1 MGESETFGAE
11 VGSAED
17 VVKWMNEEA
26 ERRKAKF
33 EARLYG
39 YVIFTENF
47 GKFEMFSWMGDVKL
61 ARHLITKASKRFKAK
76 VIEGG
81 YKTKDKVYSAKK
93 SDYAMVRKGDRV
105 IGHLQFSAP
114 RFGGGNWE
122 LVAEERK

>member
-26 ERRKAKF
+26 ERRNAKF

-39 YVIFTENF
+39 YVISTENF

-81 YKTKDKVYSAKK
+81 YKTKDKGYSAKK

-114 RFGGGNWE
+114 RFGGDWE

>member
-1 MGESETFGAE
+1 MKESETFGAE

-39 YVIFTENF
+39 YVISTENF

-114 RFGGGNWE
+114 RFGGDWE

>member
-39 YVIFTENF
+39 YVISTENF

-93 SDYAMVRKGDRV
+93 SDYAMVREGDRV

-114 RFGGGNWE
+114 RFGGDWE

>member
-1 MGESETFGAE
+1 MKESETFGAE
-11 VGSAED
+11 IGSAD
-17 VVKWMNEEA
+17 IVVKWMNEEA

-39 YVIFTENF
+39 YVISTENF

-61 ARHLITKASKRFKAK
+61 ARHLIIKASKRFKAK

-81 YKTKDKVYSAKK
+81 YKTKDKIYSKKK

-114 RFGGGNWE
+114 RFGSGDWE
-122 LVAEERK
+122 LTAEERK

>member
-1 MGESETFGAE
+1 MKESETFGAE
-11 VGSAED
+11 EGSAEI

-26 ERRKAKF
+26 ERRKAKC

-39 YVIFTENF
+39 YVISTENF

-61 ARHLITKASKRFKAK
+61 ARNLITKASKRFKAK

-81 YKTKDKVYSAKK
+81 YKTKDKVYSSKK

-114 RFGGGNWE
+114 RFGGDWE

>member
-1 MGESETFGAE
+1 MKESETFGAE
-11 VGSAED
+11 EGSGEIIIE
-17 VVKWMNEEA
+17 WINGEA
-26 ERRKAKF
+26 KERKAKF

-39 YVIFTENF
+39 YTITTENF
-47 GKFEMFSWMGDVKL
+47 GKFEMFSWMGDAKL
-61 ARHLITKASKRFKAK
+61 ARSLIAKASKKFKVK

-81 YKTKDKVYSAKK
+81 YKTKDKVYSTKK

-114 RFGGGNWE
+114 RFGGGDWK

>member
-1 MGESETFGAE
+1 MKESETFGAE

-39 YVIFTENF
+39 YVISTENF

-93 SDYAMVRKGDRV
+93 SDSAMVRKGDRV

-114 RFGGGNWE
+114 RFGGDWE

>member
-1 MGESETFGAE
+1 MKESETFGAE
-11 VGSAED
+11 EGSAEII
-17 VVKWMNEEA
+17 VKWMNEEA

-39 YVIFTENF
+39 YVISTENF

-61 ARHLITKASKRFKAK
+61 ARNLITKASKRFKAK

-81 YKTKDKVYSAKK
+81 YKTKDKVYSSKK

-114 RFGGGNWE
+114 RFGGDWE

>member
-11 VGSAED
+11 EGSAEI

-39 YVIFTENF
+39 YVISTENF

-61 ARHLITKASKRFKAK
+61 ARNLITKASKRFKAK

-81 YKTKDKVYSAKK
+81 YKTKDKVYSSKK

-114 RFGGGNWE
+114 RFGGDWE

>member
-26 ERRKAKF
+26 VRRKAKF

-39 YVIFTENF
+39 YVISTENF

-105 IGHLQFSAP
+105 IGHLQFSAQ
-114 RFGGGNWE
+114 RFGGDWE

>member
-1 MGESETFGAE
+1 MKESETFGAE

-39 YVIFTENF
+39 YVITTENF

-114 RFGGGNWE
+114 RFGGDWE

>member
-39 YVIFTENF
+39 YVISTENF

-114 RFGGGNWE
+114 RFSSGDWE

>member
-1 MGESETFGAE
+1 MKESETFGAE
-11 VGSAED
+11 EGSAED

-39 YVIFTENF
+39 YVISTENF

-61 ARHLITKASKRFKAK
+61 ARNLITKASKRFKAK

-81 YKTKDKVYSAKK
+81 YKTKDKVYSSKK

-114 RFGGGNWE
+114 RFGGDWE

>member
-1 MGESETFGAE
+1 MKGSETFGAE
-11 VGSAED
+11 EGSAEI

-26 ERRKAKF
+26 DRRKAKF

-39 YVIFTENF
+39 YVISTENF

-61 ARHLITKASKRFKAK
+61 ARNLITKASKRFKAK

-81 YKTKDKVYSAKK
+81 YKTKDKVYSSKK

-114 RFGGGNWE
+114 RFGSGDWE